1 MLIPNR
7 TSCHVVLGALMAL
20 AAGASAQS
28 PVCKVVAGHESIR
41 AEEAYASGDYTQAET
56 LYTQALEEKPDD
68 ERSGAGLVR
77 ALLRERKIAEAANRA
92 DSLLAA
98 HPGSAVLLTALAE
111 AQLRQGVPWL
121 AAKTL
126 ERSAAIDPCLALT
139 HLIRSRIGRVDS
151 MYSSERSEI
160 QAAYAID
167 PTDAEIARAWRQ
179 SVSIANDAVN
189 IDKSM
194 VGSDL
199 DAAAKR
205 KAQVTLKSM
214 LSGLSEN
221 SQTCQ
226 VVSATQSA
234 VLPLLPS
241 IQDGKHIDAYKLEVK
256 LPQTKAV
263 LQVDTAA
270 SGLYISRALA
280 DLNDLHQAQ
289 DGMPGTVYAAN
300 VTIGPLEF
308 HECTLGVSDTPF
320 YEKADGYI
328 GTDVFSSYLIKLD
341 QPNQKLELSPL
352 PPLAGTVLP
361 SDRPE
366 AAELRG
372 FTPVY
377 HRRQYLLVPVTLN
390 GKERKLFVLDS
401 GLRYTTMPSKVAHA
415 VSTTQVNFTNAKQTT
430 SGATINVYRDSF
442 DFEFADLLLRNR
454 SHLLE
459 MESPSTEASVGMQLG
474 GLLGFDML
482 HSMVMQLD
490 YRDGLIKLEAADSAI
505 EVANGDAKKGG
516 LRARSVAEPEC
527 PPDDMTDQPFST
539 LITAKPSGLWDSANL
554 KVGEAL
560 NAKVVKEWK
569 EWATPGC
576 RLEMG
581 ANLYGHVVSV
591 ARSKHRGRAE
601 LALVFDQGDC
611 TGHSRQALTLNV
623 IGLLA
628 PDDNP
633 QALHDA
639 LPIEVRGAGRRI
651 TDAVDALS
659 FGTDFNLNPEKL
671 PKMVH
676 PGMVTRMPGVE
687 LGLHAGPHCSVLLR
701 SGEQNVRVGPKT
713 ELLLTMGAS
722 H

>member
-1 MLIPNR
+1 M
-7 TSCHVVLGALMAL
+7 MAL
-20 AAGASAQS
+20 SAGAISQTSA
-28 PVCKVVAGHESIR
+28 CKVVAAYGAAP
-41 AEEAYASGDYTQAET
+41 AETAYAGGDYTQAET
-56 LYTQALEEKPDD
+56 LYTQALVEKPDD

-77 ALLRERKIAEAANRA
+77 TLLRERKIAEAANRA

-111 AQLRQGVPWL
+111 VQLRQGVPWL

-139 HLIRSRIGRVDS
+139 HLIRSRVDRIDS

-167 PTDAEIARAWRQ
+167 PTDAEIERAWRQ
-179 SVSIANDAVN
+179 SVSIANDAVS

-194 VGSDL
+194 AGSDL

-205 KAQVTLKSM
+205 QAQVTLKSM

-221 SQTCQ
+221 SQSCQ
-226 VVSATQSA
+226 VAPATQSA

-241 IQDGKHIDAYKLEVK
+241 IPDGKHIDAYKLEVK

-280 DLNDLHQAQ
+280 DLNGLHQTQ
-289 DGMPGTVYAAN
+289 DGVPGTVYAAS

-320 YEKADGYI
+320 YEKSDGYI

-341 QPNQKLELSPL
+341 QPNEKLELSPL
-352 PPLAGTVLP
+352 PPVAGTVLP
-361 SDRPE
+361 GDRAE

-390 GKERKLFVLDS
+390 GKQRKLFVLDS
-401 GLRYTTMPSKVAHA
+401 GVRYTTMPSEVAHS
-415 VSTTQVNFTNAKQTT
+415 VSTTRVNFTNAAKTT

-454 SHLLE
+454 SRLLE
-459 MESPSTEASVGMQLG
+459 MESPSTEASVGMKLG
-474 GLLGFDML
+474 GMLGFDLL
-482 HSMVMQLD
+482 HPMVMQLD
-490 YRDGLIKLEAADSAI
+490 YRDGLIKLEAADSGI

-516 LRARSVAEPEC
+516 LRARAKAAVEC
-527 PPDDMTDQPFST
+527 PPDDMTDQPFVT
-539 LITAKPSGLWDSANL
+539 LITAKPTGLWDSGSL
-554 KVGEAL
+554 KAGESL
-560 NAKVVKEWK
+560 TAKVVKEWI
-569 EWATPGC
+569 APAC
-576 RLEMG
+576 RLDQG

-591 ARSKHRGRAE
+591 AHSKHRGHAE
-601 LALVFDQGDC
+601 LALVFDRGDC
-611 TGHSRQALTLNV
+611 TGHYRQELTLNL

-628 PDDNP
+628 PEDNR

-639 LPIEVRGAGRRI
+639 LPIEVHGAGRRI

-659 FGTDFNLNPEKL
+659 LGTDFNLNPEKL
-671 PKMVH
+671 PEMVH
-676 PGMVTRMPGVE
+676 PGMVTRVPGVE
-687 LGLHAGPHCSVLLR
+687 LALHAGPHCSVLLR
-701 SGEQNVRVGPKT
+701 GGEQNVRIGPKT
-713 ELLLTMGAS
+713 QLLLTMGDL

>member
-1 MLIPNR
+1 MLIRKR
-7 TSCHVVLGALMAL
+7 TNCHFVLGALMAL
-20 AAGASAQS
+20 TAGASAQTRA
-28 PVCKVVAGHESIR
+28 CKEIAGHRSSP

-56 LYTQALEEKPDD
+56 LYTKALEEKPDD
-68 ERSGAGLVR
+68 EGLASGLVR
-77 ALLRERKIAEAANRA
+77 TLLGEAKITEAATRA
-92 DSLLAA
+92 DSLLAS
-98 HPGSAVLLTALAE
+98 HPESDVLLTALAE
-111 AQLRQGVPWL
+111 VQLRQGVPWL

-139 HLIRSRIGRVDS
+139 HLIRSRIDRIDS
-151 MYSSERSEI
+151 MYSSERGEI

-167 PTDAEIARAWRQ
+167 PTNAEIARAWRQ
-179 SVSIANDAVN
+179 SVSIANDAVS
-189 IDKSM
+189 IDKAM
-194 VGSDL
+194 VGNDL
-199 DAAAKR
+199 EAAAKR
-205 KAQVTLKSM
+205 QAEVTLKSM

-226 VVSATQSA
+226 VLPAIQSA

-241 IQDGKHIDAYKLEVK
+241 IQDGKHINAYKLEIK

-352 PPLAGTVLP
+352 PPVASLLP
-361 SDRPE
+361 GDRPE

-372 FTPVY
+372 FTPIY
-377 HRRQYLLVPVTLN
+377 HRRQYLLVPVTLD

-401 GLRYTTMPSKVAHA
+401 GLADTTMPSEVAHS
-415 VSTTQVNFTNAKQTT
+415 VSNTRVNFTNAKKTT

-459 MESPSTEASVGMQLG
+459 MESPAIDASVGMKVG
-474 GLLGFDML
+474 GLLGFDVL

-490 YRDGLIKLEAADSAI
+490 YRDGLIKLEATDPGI

-516 LRARSVAEPEC
+516 PRADAIAAVEC
-527 PPDDMTDQPFST
+527 PPDDVTNHPYVS
-539 LITAKPSGLWDSANL
+539 LIAANPTGLWDSGSL
-554 KVGEAL
+554 KAGASL
-560 NAKVVKEWK
+560 TAKVMQEWMAP
-569 EWATPGC
+569 ECT
-576 RLEMG
+576 LEQG

-591 ARSKHRGRAE
+591 AHSKHHSKAE

-611 TGHSRQALTLNV
+611 MGHGRQALTLNV

-628 PDDNP
+628 PDDDR

-639 LPIEVRGAGRRI
+639 IPTQVSGEGRNIRD
-651 TDAVDALS
+651 TVSALGY
-659 FGTDFNLNPEKL
+659 GTDFNLNPEKI
-671 PKMVH
+671 
-676 PGMVTRMPGVE
+676 PGMVRPGITLGMPGVE
-687 LGLHAGPHCSVLLR
+687 LSLHAGPNCSVLLR
-701 SGEQNVRVGPKT
+701 NGRQDVRIGPKT
-713 ELLLTMGAS
+713 QLLLTMNPP
-722 H
+722 

>member
-7 TSCHVVLGALMAL
+7 TICHVVLGAFMAL
-20 AAGASAQS
+20 IAGASAQT
-28 PVCKVVAGHESIR
+28 PACKVVAEHGSIP

-56 LYTQALEEKPDD
+56 LYTQALMEKPDD
-68 ERSGAGLVR
+68 EWLGAGLEQT
-77 ALLRERKIAEAANRA
+77 LLREQKITEAANRA
-92 DSLLAA
+92 ESLLAA
-98 HPGSAVLLTALAE
+98 HPESALLLTALAE
-111 AQLRQGVPWL
+111 VQLRQGMPWL

-126 ERSAAIDPCLALT
+126 ERSATIDPCLALT
-139 HLIRSRIGRVDS
+139 HLIRSRIDRIDS
-151 MYSSERSEI
+151 MYSSERGEI

-167 PTDAEIARAWRQ
+167 PTNAEIARAWQQ
-179 SVSIANDAVN
+179 SVSIANDAVS

-199 DAAAKR
+199 DAVEKR
-205 KAQVTLKSM
+205 QVQVTLKSM

-221 SQTCQ
+221 SQTCE
-226 VVSATQSA
+226 VVPDTPSA

-241 IQDGKHIDAYKLEVK
+241 IQNGKHIDAYKLEVK

-308 HECTLGVSDTPF
+308 HGCTLGVSDTPF

-341 QPNQKLELSPL
+341 QPNQKLQLSPL
-352 PPLAGTVLP
+352 PPAASIVLP
-361 SDRPE
+361 SDRPQ

-401 GLRYTTMPSKVAHA
+401 GLADTTMTSEVAHS
-415 VSTTQVNFTNAKQTT
+415 VSTTRVNFTNAKKTT
-430 SGATINVYRDSF
+430 SGATINVYRDRF
-442 DFEFADLLLRNR
+442 DFEFADLLLPNR

-459 MESPSTEASVGMQLG
+459 MESPAIDASVGMKVG
-474 GLLGFDML
+474 GLLGFDVL

-490 YRDGLIKLEAADSAI
+490 YRDGLIKLEATDPGI

-516 LRARSVAEPEC
+516 PRADAIAAVEC
-527 PPDDMTDQPFST
+527 PPDDVTNHPYVS
-539 LITAKPSGLWDSANL
+539 LIAANPTGLWDSGSL
-554 KVGEAL
+554 KAGASL
-560 NAKVVKEWK
+560 TAKVMQEWMAP
-569 EWATPGC
+569 ECT
-576 RLEMG
+576 LEQG

-591 ARSKHRGRAE
+591 AHSKHHSKAE

-611 TGHSRQALTLNV
+611 MGHGRQALTLNV

-628 PDDNP
+628 PDDDR

-639 LPIEVRGAGRRI
+639 IPTQVSGEGRNIRD
-651 TDAVDALS
+651 TVSALGY
-659 FGTDFNLNPEKL
+659 GTDFNLNPEKI
-671 PKMVH
+671 
-676 PGMVTRMPGVE
+676 PGMVRPGITLGMPGVE
-687 LGLHAGPHCSVLLR
+687 LSLHAGPNCSVLLR
-701 SGEQNVRVGPKT
+701 NSEQNVRIGPKT
-713 ELLLTMGAS
+713 QLLFTMSAL

>member
-1 MLIPNR
+1 MSFMRMPNR
-7 TSCHVVLGALMAL
+7 TNRYVVLGAMVAL
-20 AAGASAQS
+20 SAAAISQTPA
-28 PVCKVVAGHESIR
+28 CKVVAADGAAP
-41 AEEAYASGDYTQAET
+41 AETAYAEGDYTQAET
-56 LYTQALEEKPDD
+56 LYTHALAEKPDD

-77 ALLRERKIAEAANRA
+77 TLLRERKIAEAANRA

-98 HPGSAVLLTALAE
+98 HPDSAVFLTALAE
-111 AQLRQGVPWL
+111 VQLRQGVPWL

-126 ERSAAIDPCLALT
+126 DQSAAIDPCLAQT
-139 HLIRSRIGRVDS
+139 HLTRSRIDRINS

-179 SVSIANDAVN
+179 RVSIANDAVS

-199 DAAAKR
+199 DATAKR
-205 KAQVTLKSM
+205 QAQVTLKSM

-226 VVSATQSA
+226 VVPATQSA

-241 IQDGKHIDAYKLEVK
+241 IEDGKHIDAYKLGVK

-270 SGLYISRALA
+270 SGLFISRALA
-280 DLNDLHQAQ
+280 DLNGLHQAQ
-289 DGMPGTVYAAN
+289 DGVPGTVYAAN

-308 HECTLGVSDTPF
+308 HDCTLGVSDTPF

-341 QPNQKLELSPL
+341 QPNQKLELTPL

-361 SDRPE
+361 GDRAH

-377 HRRQYLLVPVTLN
+377 HRRQYLLVPVTLD

-401 GLRYTTMPSKVAHA
+401 GLRNTTMPSEVAHSI
-415 VSTTQVNFTNAKQTT
+415 STTRVNFTNANKTT
-430 SGATINVYRDSF
+430 SGATIDVYRDSF
-442 DFEFADLLLRNR
+442 DFEFAGLLLRNR
-454 SHLLE
+454 GHLVE
-459 MESPSTEASVGMQLG
+459 MESLAIDASIGMKVGGM
-474 GLLGFDML
+474 LGFDML

-490 YRDGLIKLEAADSAI
+490 YRDGLIELDAADSGI
-505 EVANGDAKKGG
+505 EVANGDAKKRG
-516 LRARSVAEPEC
+516 LRARSMAEPEC
-527 PPDDMTDQPFST
+527 PPDDMTDQPFVT
-539 LITAKPSGLWDSANL
+539 LITAKPTGLWDSGSL
-554 KVGEAL
+554 KAGESL
-560 NAKVVKEWK
+560 TVKVVKEWI
-569 EWATPGC
+569 APAC
-576 RLEMG
+576 RLDQG

-591 ARSKHRGRAE
+591 AHSKHHGKAE

-628 PDDNP
+628 PEDNRK
-633 QALHDA
+633 ALHDA
-639 LPIEVRGAGRRI
+639 LPLEMHGGARRI
-651 TDAVDALS
+651 TEIVPALS

-671 PKMVH
+671 PEVVH
-676 PGMVTRMPGVE
+676 PGMVTRVPGVE
-687 LGLHAGPHCSVLLR
+687 LALHAGPHCSVLLR
-701 SGEQNVRVGPKT
+701 SSEQNVRIGQKT
-713 ELLLTMGAS
+713 QLLLTMGVR

>member
-1 MLIPNR
+1 
-7 TSCHVVLGALMAL
+7 MAL
-20 AAGASAQS
+20 AAGASAQT
-28 PVCKVVAGHESIR
+28 PACKVVAGHGSIP
-41 AEEAYASGDYTQAET
+41 AEEAYASGDYMQAET
-56 LYTQALEEKPDD
+56 LYTKALMEKPDD

-77 ALLRERKIAEAANRA
+77 TLLRERKITEAANRA

-98 HPGSAVLLTALAE
+98 HPESAVLLTALAE
-111 AQLRQGVPWL
+111 VQLRQGVPWL

-126 ERSAAIDPCLALT
+126 ERSTAIDPCLALT
-139 HLIRSRIGRVDS
+139 HLIRSKVDRVDS

-160 QAAYAID
+160 RAAYEID

-179 SVSIANDAVN
+179 SVSIGNDVVS
-189 IDKSM
+189 IDKSIA
-194 VGSDL
+194 GSDL

-205 KAQVTLKSM
+205 QAQVTLKSM

-226 VVSATQSA
+226 IVPATQSA

-241 IQDGKHIDAYKLEVK
+241 ISDGKHIDGFKLEVK

-280 DLNDLHQAQ
+280 DRNDLRQAQ

-352 PPLAGTVLP
+352 PPVAGTVLP
-361 SDRPE
+361 GDRAD

-401 GLRYTTMPSKVAHA
+401 GVRYTTMPSKVAHA
-415 VSTTQVNFTNAKQTT
+415 VSTTRLNFTNAKNTT
-430 SGATINVYRDSF
+430 SGATIDVYRDSF
-442 DFEFADLLLRNR
+442 DFEFAGLVLRNR
-454 SHLLE
+454 GHLVE
-459 MESPSTEASVGMQLG
+459 MESPAIDASIGMKVGGM
-474 GLLGFDML
+474 LGFDML

-516 LRARSVAEPEC
+516 LRARSRAEPEC
-527 PPDDMTDQPFST
+527 PPDDMTDQPFVT
-539 LITAKPSGLWDSANL
+539 LITAKPTGLWDSGSL
-554 KVGEAL
+554 KAGESL
-560 NAKVVKEWK
+560 TAKVVKEWI
-569 EWATPGC
+569 APAC
-576 RLEMG
+576 RLDQG

-591 ARSKHRGRAE
+591 AHSKHHGKAE

-628 PDDNP
+628 PEDNRK
-633 QALHDA
+633 ALHDA
-639 LPIEVRGAGRRI
+639 LPLEMHGGARRI
-651 TDAVDALS
+651 TEIVPALS
-659 FGTDFNLNPEKL
+659 FGTDFDLNPEKL
-671 PKMVH
+671 PEIVH
-676 PGMVTRMPGVE
+676 PGMVTRVPGVE
-687 LGLHAGPHCSVLLR
+687 LALHAGPHCSVLLR
-701 SGEQNVRVGPKT
+701 SSEQNVRVGPKT
-713 ELLLTMGAS
+713 QLLLTMGAS

>member
-1 MLIPNR
+1 M
-7 TSCHVVLGALMAL
+7 
-20 AAGASAQS
+20 
-28 PVCKVVAGHESIR
+28 
-41 AEEAYASGDYTQAET
+41 
-56 LYTQALEEKPDD
+56 
-68 ERSGAGLVR
+68 
-77 ALLRERKIAEAANRA
+77 
-92 DSLLAA
+92 
-98 HPGSAVLLTALAE
+98 
-111 AQLRQGVPWL
+111 
-121 AAKTL
+121 
-126 ERSAAIDPCLALT
+126 
-139 HLIRSRIGRVDS
+139 
-151 MYSSERSEI
+151 
-160 QAAYAID
+160 
-167 PTDAEIARAWRQ
+167 
-179 SVSIANDAVN
+179 
-189 IDKSM
+189 
-194 VGSDL
+194 
-199 DAAAKR
+199 
-205 KAQVTLKSM
+205 
-214 LSGLSEN
+214 
-221 SQTCQ
+221 
-226 VVSATQSA
+226 
-234 VLPLLPS
+234 
-241 IQDGKHIDAYKLEVK
+241 
-256 LPQTKAV
+256 
-263 LQVDTAA
+263 
-270 SGLYISRALA
+270 
-280 DLNDLHQAQ
+280 
-289 DGMPGTVYAAN
+289 
-300 VTIGPLEF
+300 
-308 HECTLGVSDTPF
+308 
-320 YEKADGYI
+320 
-328 GTDVFSSYLIKLD
+328 
-341 QPNQKLELSPL
+341 
-352 PPLAGTVLP
+352 
-361 SDRPE
+361 
-366 AAELRG
+366 
-372 FTPVY
+372 
-377 HRRQYLLVPVTLN
+377 TLN

-401 GLRYTTMPSKVAHA
+401 GVRYTTMPSEVAHS
-415 VSTTQVNFTNAKQTT
+415 VSTTRVNFTNAKNTT

-516 LRARSVAEPEC
+516 LRARSVAEAEC

-576 RLEMG
+576 RLETG

-591 ARSKHRGRAE
+591 ARSKHHSKAE

-628 PDDNP
+628 PEDNR

-639 LPIEVRGAGRRI
+639 IPIEVREGARRI

-713 ELLLTMGAS
+713 QLLLTMGAL